1 MAKVTLQLLKQICP
15 TTKNKVL
22 EQYVD
27 PLNMVGEHFG
37 LFENVK
43 RMAAFLAQVSHE
55 SGGFNFTKE
64 GLSYSAVQLN
74 KVFKK
79 YFPTVGSAE
88 PYARKPEKIASK
100 VYANRMGNGNEA
112 SGDGYKFCGRGLIQL
127 TGKANYTKFAKAI
140 NKELAEAVQYL
151 ETPEG
156 AVASAGWFW
165 DVNKLSVYADKED
178 FIGLTKRINGGTIG
192 LIDRK
197 KHYAE
202 ALKALSS

>member
-15 TTKNKVL
+15 TTKNEVL

-27 PLNMVGEHFG
+27 PLNTVGEHFG

-43 RMAAFLAQVSHE
+43 RMAAFLAQVAHE

-74 KVFKK
+74 NVFKK
-79 YFPTVGSAE
+79 YFPTLDSAE

-127 TGKANYTKFAKAI
+127 TGKTTYTKFAKAI
-140 NKELAEAVQYL
+140 NKELDEAIHYL

-178 FIGLTKRINGGTIG
+178 FIGLTKRINGGIIG
-192 LIDRK
+192 ILDRK

>member
-1 MAKVTLQLLKQICP
+1 M
-15 TTKNKVL
+15 
-22 EQYVD
+22 
-27 PLNMVGEHFG
+27 
-37 LFENVK
+37 
-43 RMAAFLAQVSHE
+43 
-55 SGGFNFTKE
+55 
-64 GLSYSAVQLN
+64 
-74 KVFKK
+74 
-79 YFPTVGSAE
+79 
-88 PYARKPEKIASK
+88 
-100 VYANRMGNGNEA
+100 
-112 SGDGYKFCGRGLIQL
+112 